1 MKKLFALLLAVL
13 MTFSFTACSIEN
25 TNGEPLIIQGEL
37 TSDKA
42 NEPEATAPETNE
54 PEVSVPETAEPE
66 TNEPEPIAPI
76 VDVDK
81 NLFNVELTIP
91 ADYIEEDVTQ
101 ESLDADA
108 AEGNFKSATLNSDGS
123 VTYVMS
129 KDQHSKMMDEI
140 KANIDASLAE
150 YIGSEETPTIT
161 AIEPNDDYTDFK
173 VTLST
178 DTVGLGESFT
188 ALAFMIFGAMYN
200 VFNGTEAANIS
211 VSFINQATGEVI
223 QTTNSADLAED

>member
-1 MKKLFALLLAVL
+1 MKKLFALFLAVI
-13 MTFSFTACSIEN
+13 MAVSFAACSIEN

-37 TSDKA
+37 TSGKA
-42 NEPEATAPETNE
+42 NEPEATAPETNA
-54 PEVSVPETAEPE
+54 PEVSVPET
-66 TNEPEPIAPI
+66 TEPEPIAPI

-81 NLFNVELTIP
+81 TLFNVELTIP

-108 AEGNFKSATLNSDGS
+108 AESNFKSATLNADGS
-123 VTYVMS
+123 VTYIMS
-129 KDQHSKMMDEI
+129 KDQHSKMMDEM

-150 YIGSEETPTIT
+150 YIGSEDTPTIT

-178 DTVGLGESFT
+178 DTVGLSESFS

-200 VFNGTEAANIS
+200 VFNGTETEDIS
-211 VSFINQATGEVI
+211 VSFISQATGEVLN
-223 QTTNSADLAED
+223 TSNFADIGE